1 MDVTVGA
8 EPTTYTVL
16 DTCVAELLA
25 ASVHEKVK
33 VYVPAVLV
41 STEPEVTIWDVMS
54 PSVSSMQVAPE
65 SVYVESTLTD
75 AVAEPTSV
83 STGGVVSAVAVTTY
97 DWSSPVGV
105 VLDRG
110 LLEESMML
118 LSSEMSRLYVPAW
131 DESAVT

>member
-8 EPTTYTVL
+8 EFTTKTVL

-25 ASVHEKVK
+25 ASVHENVRT
-33 VYVPAVLV
+33 YVPAVPV

-65 SVYVESTLTD
+65 SVYVEPTLMATVD
-75 AVAEPTSV
+75 DPTSV

-105 VLDRG
+105 VLDKE
-110 LLEESMML
+110 LLEESTMS
-118 LSSEMSRLYVPAW
+118 LSSETSRLYVPAW
-131 DESAVT
+131 DESTVT